1 VAYLFLYYLFGSS
14 KISQISTEHWESAQ
28 CSRTVTS
35 LSAEFRVNCGWSP
48 PHTHTHTHTHRH
60 THSQTHT
67 HKHTHSHTQSQT
79 THSQTHTL
87 TDTHA
92 HRHTRSQTHTHST
105 IRLFYV
111 YLTRGKE
118 ASQKLGHF
126 PKGRWKLGEAAKA
139 LPRVGSHKISE
150 MKFLLRCYSFTF
162 ECIPGYFLGF

>member
-1 VAYLFLYYLFGSS
+1 MAYLFLYYLFGSS
-14 KISQISTEHWESAQ
+14 KIAQISTEHWESAQ

-48 PHTHTHTHTHRH
+48 PHTHTHTHRH

-67 HKHTHSHTQSQT
+67 LTQ
-79 THSQTHTL
+79 SQTHTL
-87 TDTHA
+87 TNTHT
-92 HRHTRSQTHTHST
+92 HTHTLTNTHTHST

-126 PKGRWKLGEAAKA
+126 PKGRWELGEAAKA
-139 LPRVGSHKISE
+139 LPRVGSYKISE

-162 ECIPGYFLGF
+162 ECILLFQDTLWAFKEMW